1 MHKRNDKYVPLW
13 NLNIYY
19 IRKNYELATTWNEE
33 FEWLDISHSV
43 SDIQNIRIRTGYYLQ
58 LLTPESVN
66 LFRKIKEKITRNE
79 NDENVPHLEITVVLI
94 HCHIAN
100 KNIQQDSRILYRLVS
115 INSFDELLYK
125 ILDH

>member
-19 IRKNYELATTWNEE
+19 IRKNYKLATTWNEE

-100 KNIQQDSRILYRLVS
+100 KNIQQDSRVLYRLVS

>member
-1 MHKRNDKYVPLW
+1 M
-13 NLNIYY
+13 
-19 IRKNYELATTWNEE
+19 
-33 FEWLDISHSV
+33 
-43 SDIQNIRIRTGYYLQ
+43 
-58 LLTPESVN
+58 N

-100 KNIQQDSRILYRLVS
+100 KNIQQDSRVLYRLVS

>member
-66 LFRKIKEKITRNE
+66 LFRKIKEKITKNE

-100 KNIQQDSRILYRLVS
+100 KNIQQDSRVLYRLVS